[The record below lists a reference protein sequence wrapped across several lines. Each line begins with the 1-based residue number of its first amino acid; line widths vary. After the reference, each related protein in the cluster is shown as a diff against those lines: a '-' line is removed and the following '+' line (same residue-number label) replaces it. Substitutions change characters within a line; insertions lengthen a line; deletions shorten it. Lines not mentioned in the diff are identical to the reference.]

1 MPRMFYRFDTE
12 VPLRW
17 VDVDSAGVVN
27 NAVYLSMM
35 EQARYAYFT
44 HLGLLQ
50 DHVVSFVLAQATVQW
65 LRPGRMGMCVTVAA
79 ATTRLGT
86 SSFEMRYEVRAGE
99 EVLCRAD
106 ATLVFVDEQ
115 TRPSPMP
122 AHFRETV
129 GQFEELAS

>member
-1 MPRMFYRFDTE
+1 MFYRFDTE

-44 HLGLLQ
+44 HLGLMT
-50 DHVVSFVLAQATVQW
+50 DHVVPFVLAQATVQW
-65 LRPGRMGMCVTVAA
+65 LRPGRIGMRVTVAT

-86 SSFEMRYEVRAGE
+86 SSFDMRYEVRAGE
-99 EVLCRAD
+99 EVLCKGD
-106 ATLVFVDEQ
+106 ATLVYVDAQ
-115 TRPSPMP
+115 TRSCPMP
-122 AHFRETV
+122 PEFRETV
-129 GQFEELAS
+129 AQFEELAG